1 MLLSF
6 PVSLAEA
13 QQHIAEGAVPTGG
26 GTLLWADWQLHGFP
40 KTAVSLRDLPEANV
54 MGAEC
59 VGAAVPLA
67 RVDSTVPRALRQAAA
82 SVGNAH
88 LRLTATVG
96 GNLAGT
102 GPRCLLPALLA
113 LEARAL
119 VLGHDGVYEQDL
131 ALSLTEHR
139 PLISLRWHEP
149 VASASRKLDAGA
161 GAPPPVVA
169 AALHA
174 PDRGEPHVRVAVRV
188 GHEVLTARVDAGGGI
203 GQVLD
208 ALRTSSLA
216 AFPAELRDGD
226 GPGLKGAAERRRSL
240 SGAVPRRRHT

>member
-13 QQHIAEGAVPTGG
+13 RRHLAEDAVPIGG
-26 GTLLWADWQLHGFP
+26 GTLLWADWQQHGFP
-40 KTAVSLRDLPEANV
+40 ERAFSLRDLPEANV
-54 MGAEC
+54 LGAEC
-59 VGAAVPLA
+59 VGAAVALS
-67 RVDSTVPRALRQAAA
+67 RVDVSVPRALRQAAA
-82 SVGNAH
+82 SVGNEH

-102 GPRCLLPALLA
+102 GPRCLLPALVA

-119 VLGHDGVYEQDL
+119 VLEPDGVREQAL
-131 ALSLTEHR
+131 AAGLVEQ
-139 PLISLRWHEP
+139 PLISLHWREP

-161 GAPPPVVA
+161 GSPPPVVA

-174 PDRGEPHVRVAVRV
+174 PDHGEPYVRVALRI
-188 GHEVLTARVDAGGGI
+188 GREVLTARADATGGI
-203 GQVLD
+203 GQVVD

-216 AFPAELRDGD
+216 TVPAELHEVMADQV
-226 GPGLKGAAERRRSL
+226 
-240 SGAVPRRRHT
+240 SGALLKAASR